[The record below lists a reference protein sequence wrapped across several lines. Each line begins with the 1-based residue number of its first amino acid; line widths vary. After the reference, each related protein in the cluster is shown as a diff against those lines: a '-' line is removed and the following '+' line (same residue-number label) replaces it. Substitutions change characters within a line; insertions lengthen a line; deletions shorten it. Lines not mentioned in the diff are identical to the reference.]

1 MVKVYIKKGI
11 PSKVFLQNSNDPWY
25 CIICCSQI
33 FPSNSMK
40 NNKNFSIC
48 VSNFPNNNKPGKTL
62 NNDGSFLLK
71 PLENLKLLVNQFN
84 NNAFPEDNT
93 DPENVFQS
101 KYYDIDEL
109 QTIKIPNKDGSLTL
123 FHINSFSLNKVL
135 MN

>member
-1 MVKVYIKKGI
+1 M
-11 PSKVFLQNSNDPWY
+11 N
-25 CIICCSQI
+25 
-33 FPSNSMK
+33 
-40 NNKNFSIC
+40 
-48 VSNFPNNNKPGKTL
+48 NFPNDNKPGKTL

-123 FHINSFSLNKVL
+123 FHINAFSLNKVL